1 MSCSGADPRIGVES
15 LGDMRPWL
23 LAPVAALLIWPAA
36 ALAQSEAPDEAQ
48 LAAPPSGGVE
58 FGVDPR
64 PARPAP
70 TRPLRVSDFEVS
82 PSTVVSG
89 AVTTVRVRL
98 TGGDRKARVRVVLVP
113 SDGRRARATLD
124 LGWRAT
130 GATVTRR
137 WRLRRVRAGTYVA
150 RVHAVDPDGRTL
162 KRTAAA
168 SGKLPITVEVAP
180 APAPAPAPTATPA
193 PVPSPASIPA
203 TGGPVFPVRGG
214 PWSFGGPD
222 AGFGAQRTGHIHEGQ
237 DITAPEGTP
246 LASPLAGVVFWRSVQ
261 DAGAGH
267 YLVIRAV
274 DGRDYVF
281 MHLVAGSETVAK
293 GDPVA
298 RGQLIGQV
306 GSTGDASG
314 PHLHFE
320 LWPHGWYGKGSSPID
335 PLPELKAWAAA
346 NG

>member
-1 MSCSGADPRIGVES
+1 
-15 LGDMRPWL
+15 MRPWL

-36 ALAQSEAPDEAQ
+36 ASAQSQAPDEAQ
-48 LAAPPSGGVE
+48 LDPPPSGGVE

-82 PSTVVSG
+82 PSTVVAG

-98 TGGDRKARVRVVLVP
+98 TGGNARARVRVVLAP
-113 SDGRRARATLD
+113 QAGRRPRATLN
-124 LGWRAT
+124 LGWHAT
-130 GATVTRR
+130 DTTVTRR

-168 SGKLPITVEVAP
+168 SGKLPVTVEVAP
-180 APAPAPAPTATPA
+180 APPAPTPA
-193 PVPSPASIPA
+193 PVPTPSPVPASLPA
-203 TGGPVFPVRGG
+203 TGGPVFPIRGG

-222 AGFGAQRTGHIHEGQ
+222 AMFGAQRNGHIHQGQ

-246 LASPLAGVVFWRSVQ
+246 LASPVAGVIFWRAVQ

-267 YLVIRAV
+267 YLIVRGV
-274 DGRDYVF
+274 DNRDYVF

-293 GDPVA
+293 GDPVT
-298 RGQLIGQV
+298 RGQVIGQV

-320 LWPHGWYGKGSSPID
+320 LWPNGWYGKGSSPID